1 MMPGFYEKT
10 VPGLQ
15 DSLREHSRTGR
26 EGKVKFILGQSNL
39 FFLRLLSVYTAKQL
53 GVFLFLLDCLMLA
66 PIILNLLVSIYWR
79 EEV

>member
-1 MMPGFYEKT
+1 MPGFYEKA

-15 DSLREHSRTGR
+15 DSLGEHSRTVS
-26 EGKVKFILGQSNL
+26 ESKVKFILGQNNP
-39 FFLRLLSVYTAKQL
+39 FFLRLLSVSTAKQL
-53 GVFLFLLDCLMLA
+53 GVFLFPLDCLMLA